1 MEKNGMSSLYASRMS
16 VIPRSFVR
24 EILKVTQDQE
34 VISFAGGLPNPRFFP
49 AQEIAEASA
58 LALAGADGSALQYGT
73 TEGYAPLREYIAQRY
88 RRNDGLDV
96 TADEILITNGSQ
108 QGLDLIGKAFL
119 DKQDAIAIERPAYLG
134 AIQAFSAYEPEFHPV
149 PLLPDGVDVD
159 RLAEVL
165 RMRRVKFFHTVI
177 NFQNPSGISYSEGR
191 RLALAEALGPYD
203 TLVVEDDPYK
213 ELRFEGAPSP
223 SMRRWLGDRTIL
235 LRSFSKIVAPG
246 LRMGWVCAA
255 REILDRLI
263 VAKQASDLHSNSFC
277 QRMLHRFLT
286 GHDIDRHIAT
296 IRTAY
301 HRQKDAMLAAI
312 QAHFPAEIGFTRP
325 EGGMFVW
332 ATLPSRLSALELFEH
347 AAREKV
353 VFVPGT
359 PFFVDG
365 GGTHNMRLNFS
376 NADEDKIEE
385 GIARLGRIITKLLSR
400 TGESK

>member
-1 MEKNGMSSLYASRMS
+1 
-16 VIPRSFVR
+16 
-24 EILKVTQDQE
+24 LKVTQDTD

-49 AQEIAEASA
+49 SQEIAEAAA
-58 LALAGADGSALQYGT
+58 LALAGSDGAALQYGT

-88 RRNDGLDV
+88 RQNGGLDV

-119 DKQDAIAIERPAYLG
+119 NRQDAIAIERPAYLG

-149 PLLPDGVDVD
+149 PLLADGVDVD

-165 RMRRVKFFHTVI
+165 RMEPVKFFHTVI
-177 NFQNPSGISYSEGR
+177 NFQNPSGISYSESKR
-191 RLALAEALGPYD
+191 RALAEVLERYD

-213 ELRFEGAPSP
+213 DLRFEGTAGS
-223 SMRRWLGDRTIL
+223 SMRRWLGDRAIL
-235 LRSFSKIVAPG
+235 LGSFSKIVAPG

-255 REILDRLI
+255 REILDRLV
-263 VAKQASDLHSNSFC
+263 VAKQACDLHSNSLC
-277 QRMLHRFLT
+277 QRMLYRYLT
-286 GHDIDRHIAT
+286 SHDIDRHIAT
-296 IRTAY
+296 IREAY
-301 HRQKDAMLAAI
+301 RRQKDAMLAAI
-312 QAHFPAEIGFTRP
+312 QDHFPAEIGFTRP

-332 ATLPSRLSALELFEH
+332 ATLPPRLSALELFEH

-353 VFVPGT
+353 VFVPGA

-365 GGTHNMRLNFS
+365 GGVHNMRLNFS

-385 GIARLGRIITKLLSR
+385 GIARLGRIVKRLLSR
-400 TGESK
+400 AGEST

>member
-1 MEKNGMSSLYASRMS
+1 MSSLYASRMS

-49 AQEIAEASA
+49 AQELAEASA
-58 LALAGADGSALQYGT
+58 LALAGADRSALQYGM
-73 TEGYAPLREYIAQRY
+73 TEGYAPLREFIAQRY
-88 RRNDGLDV
+88 RRSDGLDV

-108 QGLDLIGKAFL
+108 QGLDLVGKAFL

-149 PLLPDGVDVD
+149 PLLADGVDID

-191 RLALAEALGPYD
+191 RLALAEAFRPYD

-213 ELRFEGAPSP
+213 ELRFEGATSP
-223 SMRRWLGDRTIL
+223 SMRRWLGDRAIL
-235 LRSFSKIVAPG
+235 LGSFSKIVAPG
-246 LRMGWVCAA
+246 LRMGWVCAV

-277 QRMLHRFLT
+277 QRMLYHYLA

-301 HRQKDAMLAAI
+301 RRQKDAMLAAI
-312 QAHFPAEIGFTRP
+312 QAHFPAEIEVTRP

-365 GGTHNMRLNFS
+365 GGTHDMRLNFS
-376 NADEDKIEE
+376 NAEEDKIEK

>member
-1 MEKNGMSSLYASRMS
+1 
-16 VIPRSFVR
+16 
-24 EILKVTQDQE
+24 LKVTQDTD

-49 AQEIAEASA
+49 SQEIAEAAA
-58 LALAGADGSALQYGT
+58 LALAGSDGAALQYGT

-88 RRNDGLDV
+88 RQNEGLDV

-119 DKQDAIAIERPAYLG
+119 NRQDAIAIERPAYLG

-149 PLLPDGVDVD
+149 PLLADGVDVD

-165 RMRRVKFFHTVI
+165 RMQPVKFFHTVI
-177 NFQNPSGISYSEGR
+177 NFQNPSGISYSESKR
-191 RLALAEALGPYD
+191 RALAEVLERYD

-213 ELRFEGAPSP
+213 DLRFEGTAGS
-223 SMRRWLGDRTIL
+223 SMRRWLGDRAIL
-235 LRSFSKIVAPG
+235 LGSFSKIVAPG

-255 REILDRLI
+255 REILDRLV
-263 VAKQASDLHSNSFC
+263 VAKQACDLHSNSLC
-277 QRMLHRFLT
+277 QRMLYRYLT
-286 GHDIDRHIAT
+286 SHDIDRHIAT
-296 IRTAY
+296 IREAY
-301 HRQKDAMLAAI
+301 RRQKDAMLAAI
-312 QAHFPAEIGFTRP
+312 QDHFPAEIGFTRP

-332 ATLPSRLSALELFEH
+332 ATLPPRLSALELFEH

-353 VFVPGT
+353 VFVPGA

-365 GGTHNMRLNFS
+365 GGVHNMRLNFS

-385 GIARLGRIITKLLSR
+385 GIARLGRIVKRLLSR
-400 TGESK
+400 AGEST

>member
-1 MEKNGMSSLYASRMS
+1 MSSLYASRMGT
-16 VIPRSFVR
+16 IPRSFVR
-24 EILKVTQDQE
+24 EILKVTQDTD

-49 AQEIAEASA
+49 SQEIAEAAA
-58 LALAGADGSALQYGT
+58 LALAGSDGAALQYGT

-88 RRNDGLDV
+88 RQNEGLDV

-119 DKQDAIAIERPAYLG
+119 NRQDAIAIERPAYLG

-149 PLLPDGVDVD
+149 PLLADGVDVD

-165 RMRRVKFFHTVI
+165 RMQPVKFFHTVI
-177 NFQNPSGISYSEGR
+177 NFQNPSGISYSESKR
-191 RLALAEALGPYD
+191 RALAEVLERYD

-213 ELRFEGAPSP
+213 DLRFEGTAGS
-223 SMRRWLGDRTIL
+223 SMRRWLGDRAIL
-235 LRSFSKIVAPG
+235 LGSYSKIVAPG

-263 VAKQASDLHSNSFC
+263 VAKQACDLHSNSLC
-277 QRMLHRFLT
+277 QRMLYRYLT

-296 IRTAY
+296 IREAY
-301 HRQKDAMLAAI
+301 RRQKDAMLAAI
-312 QAHFPAEIGFTRP
+312 QDHFPAEIGFTRP

-332 ATLPSRLSALELFEH
+332 ATLPPRLSALELFEH

-353 VFVPGT
+353 VFVPGA

-365 GGTHNMRLNFS
+365 GGVHNMRLNFS

-385 GIARLGRIITKLLSR
+385 GIARLGRIVKRLLSR
-400 TGESK
+400 AGEST